1 MALTRS
7 VPYRGNKVRGSI
19 FAQSIIS
26 QPGYVACFKNYW
38 LTQPVKYQWQNR
50 QLTIHQQSMEVELE
64 SFNLAADVPATI
76 QATHVLIGKNI
87 LITGGASGLGMALC
101 KTLSGAGANVMIAD
115 INPDKARAVAES
127 IRNTEARVSTT
138 YCDVGDPAA
147 AENAVDETVRAFGK
161 LDVLI
166 NNAGTDITCSIDEI
180 SFADWD
186 RVIHTNLYGPFLL
199 SKYAAKHMRH
209 SRGGQIV
216 NIASTAA
223 KRAWPN
229 ASAYHASKWGLLGLS
244 HALHAELRPYN
255 IKVTAVVAGGM
266 RTPFLLDRFPDID
279 VSTLQDPVSVAKT
292 VMAVLT
298 LPDETVISEIM
309 VLPMRETS
317 WP

>member
-1 MALTRS
+1 
-7 VPYRGNKVRGSI
+7 
-19 FAQSIIS
+19 
-26 QPGYVACFKNYW
+26 
-38 LTQPVKYQWQNR
+38 
-50 QLTIHQQSMEVELE
+50 ME
-64 SFNLAADVPATI
+64 SSNLAAGAPSAT
-76 QATHVLIGKNI
+76 QATHVLAGKTI

-101 KTLSGAGANVMIAD
+101 KTLFDAGANVMIAD

-127 IRNTEARVSTT
+127 VAESIRNSEARVITT
-138 YCDVGDPAA
+138 YCDVGDPIA

-166 NNAGTDITCSIDEI
+166 NNAGTDVTRSIDEI
-180 SFADWD
+180 SFTDWE

-199 SKYAAKHMRH
+199 SKYAAKHMKR
-209 SRGGQIV
+209 SRTGQIV

-266 RTPFLLDRFPDID
+266 RTPFLLERFPDID
-279 VSTLQDPVSVAKT
+279 VSTLQDPVNVAKT